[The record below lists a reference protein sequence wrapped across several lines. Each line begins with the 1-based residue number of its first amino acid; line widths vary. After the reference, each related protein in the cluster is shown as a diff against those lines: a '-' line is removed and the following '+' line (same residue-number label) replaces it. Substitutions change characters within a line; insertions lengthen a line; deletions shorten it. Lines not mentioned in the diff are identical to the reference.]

1 MVATEFTNK
10 SFKVNI
16 STFSTVETYAVAL
29 EKMLDL
35 KNNIIGKLN
44 KYHVNQQVDGVE
56 CQCKICLDVAE
67 Y

>member
-16 STFSTVETYAVAL
+16 STFSSVETYAVAL

-44 KYHVNQQVDGVE
+44 KYHVNQ
-56 CQCKICLDVAE
+56 
-67 Y
+67 